1 MHTNKNA
8 PADFVSVSG
17 PPRQNAASTRS
28 PSALIGLGLAGL
40 LSAGLPGLAAAQDA
54 PKPTYDFAGYVD
66 AAYTHLSEGGLFAN
80 GFTLLGPNR
89 VFDNQPDAFMLNQA
103 ALFAN
108 INAKEKFGAFV
119 NLTAGSDAN
128 VIKSFGS
135 STDQF
140 DVTQAYFRFQS
151 GNTTFIAGKFVTLAG
166 AEVIDSRS
174 MPVYSRSIL
183 FGYAIPFTHTGV
195 RATFATSDKFG
206 LSIGANNGWDQMTDT
221 NTDKTYELGI
231 SVTPSMAFSL
241 YANYYSGKEG
251 PIGGEANRE
260 LFDVVVNVNVGEKL
274 GITFNYDDATQKGA
288 PGGLTLTDADWSG
301 WAAYLKYKLSDQWNL
316 LLRTED
322 FDDSNGFRTGVT
334 QKWKETTVAF
344 AFSPAKSTEIRFEVR
359 DDTSNANSFVNKN
372 LTAAGDSQNSYA
384 VEFLYKL

>member
-8 PADFVSVSG
+8 PADFVSVSR
-17 PPRQNAASTRS
+17 PPRQTAPSIRS
-28 PSALIGLGLAGL
+28 PSALVGLGLAGL

-66 AAYTHLSEGGLFAN
+66 AAYSYLSEGGV
-80 GFTLLGPNR
+80 FTGGAANR
-89 VFDNQPDAFMLNQA
+89 VFDTQPDAFNLHQA

-108 INAKEKFGAFV
+108 INAKEKFGAYV
-119 NLTAGSDAN
+119 NLTAGDDAA

-135 STDQF
+135 NTDQL

-174 MPVYSRSIL
+174 MPVYSRGIL

-195 RATFATSDKFG
+195 RATFAASDKFG
-206 LSIGANNGWDQMTDT
+206 ISIGANNGWDQMKDT
-221 NTDKTYELGI
+221 NTDKTYEVGV

-251 PIGGEANRE
+251 PIGAEANRE
-260 LFDVVVNVNVGEKL
+260 LFDLVVNINISDKL
-274 GITFNYDDATQKGA
+274 GLTFNYDDATQKGA
-288 PGGLTLTDADWSG
+288 IGGLTPTDADWSG
-301 WAAYLKYKLSDQWNL
+301 YAGYLKYKFSDTWYG
-316 LLRTED
+316 LLRYED
-322 FDDSNGFRTGVT
+322 FDDKNGFRTGVAGG
-334 QKWKETTVAF
+334 QKWKETTVAL
-344 AFSPAKSTEIRFEVR
+344 AFTPTKMAEIRFELR
-359 DDTSNANSFVNKN
+359 DDSSNKNSFVNREG
-372 LTAAGDSQNSYA
+372 TGAGDSQNSYA
-384 VEFLYKL
+384 VEFLYKF

>member
-1 MHTNKNA
+1 MHTNKNV

-17 PPRQNAASTRS
+17 PLERNRGLTRS

-40 LSAGLPGLAAAQDA
+40 LSAGLPGLAAAQEA
-54 PKPTYDFAGYVD
+54 PKATYDFAGYVD
-66 AAYTHLSEGGLFAN
+66 AAYSYLSEGGV
-80 GFTLLGPNR
+80 FTSGAANR
-89 VFDNQPDAFMLNQA
+89 VFDTQPDAFTLNQA
-103 ALFAN
+103 AVFAN

-119 NLTAGSDAN
+119 NLTAGNDAA
-128 VIKSFGS
+128 VIRSFGS
-135 STDQF
+135 NTDQF

-174 MPVYSRSIL
+174 LPVYSRSIL

-195 RATFATSDKFG
+195 RATFAPSDKFG
-206 LSIGANNGWDQMTDT
+206 FTIGANNGWDQMRDL

-251 PIGGEANRE
+251 PIGAEANRE
-260 LFDVVVNVNVGEKL
+260 LFDVVVNVNIGEKL
-274 GITFNYDDATQKGA
+274 GITFNYDDATQDGA
-288 PGGLTLTDADWSG
+288 PGGLTPTDSDWSG
-301 WAAYLKYKLSDQWNL
+301 WTAYLKYKLSDQWNF

-344 AFSPAKSTEIRFEVR
+344 GFAPTKSAEIRFEVR
-359 DDTSNANSFVNKN
+359 EDTSNVNSFVNRSG
-372 LTAAGDSQNSYA
+372 TGVGDNQSSYA
-384 VEFLYKL
+384 VEFLYKF

>member
-17 PPRQNAASTRS
+17 PPRQNAASIRS
-28 PSALIGLGLAGL
+28 PSALVGLGLAGL

-66 AAYTHLSEGGLFAN
+66 AAYTHLSEGGLFPN

-108 INAKEKFGAFV
+108 INAKEKFSAFV

-140 DVTQAYFRFQS
+140 DVTQAYVRFQS

-183 FGYAIPFTHTGV
+183 FGYAHPTT
-195 RATFATSDKFG
+195 
-206 LSIGANNGWDQMTDT
+206 
-221 NTDKTYELGI
+221 
-231 SVTPSMAFSL
+231 
-241 YANYYSGKEG
+241 
-251 PIGGEANRE
+251 GGEPVRVSR
-260 LFDVVVNVNVGEKL
+260 LQV
-274 GITFNYDDATQKGA
+274 
-288 PGGLTLTDADWSG
+288 PG
-301 WAAYLKYKLSDQWNL
+301 
-316 LLRTED
+316 RT
-322 FDDSNGFRTGVT
+322 N
-334 QKWKETTVAF
+334 
-344 AFSPAKSTEIRFEVR
+344 SPARGHSSPHGSARRSRSR
-359 DDTSNANSFVNKN
+359 DWHRYPRKCGAR
-372 LTAAGDSQNSYA
+372 
-384 VEFLYKL
+384 